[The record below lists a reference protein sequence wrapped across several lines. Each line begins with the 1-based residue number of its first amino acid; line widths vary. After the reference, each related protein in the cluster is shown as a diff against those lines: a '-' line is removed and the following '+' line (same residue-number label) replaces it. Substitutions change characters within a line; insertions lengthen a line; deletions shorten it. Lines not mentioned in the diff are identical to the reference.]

1 MNELVTIKIDL
12 FEVDQD
18 TIDELYG
25 AIAELVHDYVDPSS
39 YDVSIFE

>member
-12 FEVDQD
+12 FEVDDD
-18 TIDELYG
+18 TIHELYG
-25 AIAELVHDYVDPSS
+25 AIAELLQDYVDPSS